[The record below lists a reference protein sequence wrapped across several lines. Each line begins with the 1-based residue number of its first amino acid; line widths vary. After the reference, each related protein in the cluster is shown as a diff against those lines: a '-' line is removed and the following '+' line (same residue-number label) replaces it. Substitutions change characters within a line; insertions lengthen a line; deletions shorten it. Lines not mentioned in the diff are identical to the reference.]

1 MEGNKEEDT
10 IDSKYI
16 ILKQISKGYT
26 SEVFKVREIDSNNI
40 YAAKVFINAYKFF
53 QKEVDILNLIKKL
66 NNPYLISIINS
77 GIGTVIWKGQV
88 QQNKQYIIFDYASKG
103 ELDKYLF
110 INNTPLPELHAKFI
124 FFKILKGV
132 EAFHNAV
139 ICHRDLKMKNILL
152 DDSFTPKICDFGFAT
167 ENNGHLH
174 EFLGTFSYASPE
186 IYYGKPYD
194 GFKADIFSL
203 GVILLKLT
211 ACKFGFKKAVY
222 SDEKYIKIMRKT
234 YESFWTSIVGTEN
247 LSKELKCLYV
257 KMVSFFPKE
266 RPTIEE
272 IFQSDWLKEIRGMKD
287 EKLKELENEVRE
299 EFLKRESILN
309 DAKKK
314 NKEINN
320 NNNNSSSSIQN
331 KSLKNDDSIF
341 NPNSKP
347 RYAKTDLNMDY
358 CIKITGNFDPA
369 KFMNDLVAKIKNLY
383 ECFIDANKDK
393 FKFNAVFEKEEEYYE
408 VTEDMKEEL
417 KKYGITEDEIK
428 NMNNDNENI
437 KGKRTVIQIKLFESD
452 NGEYLLRF
460 VKKEGELSDYMELI
474 DKIYSLVLKM

>member
-16 ILKQISKGYT
+16 ILKQKAKGYT

-40 YAAKVFINAYKFF
+40 YAAKVFINPYKFF

-66 NNPYLISIINS
+66 NNPYLINIINS
-77 GIGTVIWKGQV
+77 GIGTVIRNGQV
-88 QQNKQYIIFDYASKG
+88 QKNKLYIIFDYASKG
-103 ELDKYLF
+103 ELENYLS
-110 INNTPLPELHAKFI
+110 INNTPLSELHAKFI

-132 EAFHNAV
+132 EAFHNAE
-139 ICHRDLKMKNILL
+139 ICNRDLKLQNILL
-152 DDSFTPKICDFGFAT
+152 DDSFTLKICDFGFAT

-174 EFLGTFSYASPE
+174 DFLGTFSYMAPE
-186 IYYGKPYD
+186 IYLGRPYD
-194 GFKADIFSL
+194 GFKVDIFSL

-211 ACKFGFKKAVY
+211 TCKLGFNKAEHA
-222 SDEKYIKIMRKT
+222 DENYKKIMDKS
-234 YESFWTSIVGTEN
+234 YKSFWTSVIGNAKN
-247 LSKELKCLYV
+247 LTKELKTLYV
-257 KMVSFFPKE
+257 EMVSFNPKE
-266 RPTIEE
+266 RPTIEK
-272 IFQSDWLKEIRGMKD
+272 IFQSNWMKEIR
-287 EKLKELENEVRE
+287 EKNEEQLEELENEVRE
-299 EFLKRESILN
+299 ELLKRESLLN

-320 NNNNSSSSIQN
+320 NNSSSLSQN
-331 KSLKNDDSIF
+331 KSLKNDDNIF

-347 RYAKTDLNMDY
+347 CYAKSDLNMDY
-358 CIKITGNFDPA
+358 CIKITGNFNPA
-369 KFMNDLVAKIKNLY
+369 KFMNVLVIKIKNLY

-417 KKYGITEDEIK
+417 KKYGITEDDIM
-428 NMNNDNENI
+428 NMNDDNENI

-452 NGEYLLRF
+452 NGAYFLRF

-474 DKIYSLVLKM
+474 DKIYSLVMKL

>member
-1 MEGNKEEDT
+1 
-10 IDSKYI
+10 
-16 ILKQISKGYT
+16 
-26 SEVFKVREIDSNNI
+26 
-40 YAAKVFINAYKFF
+40 
-53 QKEVDILNLIKKL
+53 
-66 NNPYLISIINS
+66 
-77 GIGTVIWKGQV
+77 
-88 QQNKQYIIFDYASKG
+88 
-103 ELDKYLF
+103 
-110 INNTPLPELHAKFI
+110 
-124 FFKILKGV
+124 
-132 EAFHNAV
+132 
-139 ICHRDLKMKNILL
+139 
-152 DDSFTPKICDFGFAT
+152 
-167 ENNGHLH
+167 
-174 EFLGTFSYASPE
+174 
-186 IYYGKPYD
+186 
-194 GFKADIFSL
+194 
-203 GVILLKLT
+203 LT

-314 NKEINN
+314 NKEI